1 MRIGEIIKRYRDE
14 HGETMRSLAER
25 LGVSHGYIAMLEKG
39 VNNKTGKEPA
49 PSIYFFADF
58 ARLAGISVDELLRMT
73 DRTQPVT
80 IPPHMEYSEE
90 RQALLHIVETLPEER
105 LAEAARY
112 LRYLAGTENR
122 NAKGA

>member
-73 DRTQPVT
+73 DGTQPVT
-80 IPPHMEYSEE
+80 IPTRNREKEE
-90 RQALLHIVETLPEER
+90 LLHLLEALPEDK
-105 LAEAARY
+105 LQEAVNYIRY
-112 LRYLAGTENR
+112 LIQVENR

>member
-73 DRTQPVT
+73 DGTQPVT
-80 IPPHMEYSEE
+80 IPTRNREKEE
-90 RQALLHIVETLPEER
+90 LLHLLEALPEER

-112 LRYLAGTENR
+112 LRYLAGTESR